1 METNGSRSFVGVRA
15 GVPLGTAETTRR
27 VHRRCHRPNMSTQP
41 WDVVIVGAGLSGLS
55 AARYLRERD
64 ARLRVLLLE
73 GKDRV
78 GGRTVTLQIPAA
90 HGDDSWDFGGQWV
103 SSSQTSVM
111 ELIQELGLEV
121 YPQSTTGKK
130 VYHMGGSRAPVR
142 TYTSSIP
149 SLPPLAL
156 LDLTQVMWKIDR
168 LLQTVCVEDP
178 VSAPRALEYDSM
190 TLHSFIERNVWTQSL
205 LAVVKEALE
214 LSTRSVFGMEPA
226 QMSFLYFLMYCAA
239 AGGALRLLEA
249 TPGSAQEFRVK
260 GGTQQLCVRLAELI
274 GWENVRLSCA
284 VKAIRQYP
292 DGIQVH
298 TSSDS
303 FDCKAVIV
311 TCPPHLAAQI
321 EYDPALPTERQR
333 LTQNMPVGHMI
344 KFIVTY
350 STAFWR
356 VKGFSGEMVVQPSED
371 CPICVTYD
379 CTSPH
384 GNPALVGFIAGKQ
397 AADWSHRAVEDRRE
411 AVIRSLARYL
421 GPEASHFIHYA
432 EKDWAKEDYS
442 GGCPVNVMMPGM
454 LTYYQPSL
462 RRPCGR
468 IYWAGTESATCWCG
482 YMNGAIQSGQR
493 AALEV
498 LERLSPQLLSQD
510 ELIEARAS
518 AASPPRSRGLPP
530 PWCRRPVCFAAA
542 VVALGA
548 ALLLARHGGW
558 HAAIGRVSAFLQSV
572 GSAQLLNGLKR

>member
-15 GVPLGTAETTRR
+15 GVPLGTAGIETTRR

-190 TLHSFIERNVWTQSL
+190 TLHSFIERNVWTQRGHST
-205 LAVVKEALE
+205 AVCEAGRAHWMGECATE
-214 LSTRSVFGMEPA
+214 LRCQGDT
-226 QMSFLYFLMYCAA
+226 
-239 AGGALRLLEA
+239 
-249 TPGSAQEFRVK
+249 
-260 GGTQQLCVRLAELI
+260 
-274 GWENVRLSCA
+274 
-284 VKAIRQYP
+284 
-292 DGIQVH
+292 
-298 TSSDS
+298 
-303 FDCKAVIV
+303 
-311 TCPPHLAAQI
+311 AAQI